1 MSNDFETLA
10 RKALATERRG
20 NAVTPGMATN
30 FPKHQPMRG
39 MAYSKNFS
47 RCLQNGSFAVQVKD

>member
-1 MSNDFETLA
+1 MADLQRLE
-10 RKALATERRG
+10 KAKREAERRG

-30 FPKHQPMRG
+30 FPKHQPARG

-47 RCLQNGSFAVQVKD
+47 RCLQNGPFAVQVKD